1 MRAVIVDDERLAREE
16 LRRLLAAHPDIEIV
30 AEGRD
35 ADEAEALLAEHRP
48 DLLFLDIQMP
58 GRSGLEMLESLEDV
72 PLVIFTTAFEEYA
85 LRAFE
90 VSALDYLL
98 KPVAPQRLA
107 RALARARERAAVA
120 PAGPAPAAR
129 LGPLR
134 QVFVREGER
143 CWLVRLAD
151 IKLLQSEGNYTRI
164 HFAAQRPLV
173 PRSLAALEARLDP
186 EIFFRA
192 NRAAIVNLRWVA
204 AVTPEVDG
212 GYALELRE
220 GPRVAVSRR
229 QARRLR
235 EILSL

>member
-58 GRSGLEMLESLEDV
+58 GRNGLEMLESLDDA

-107 RALARARERAAVA
+107 RALARARERAAA
-120 PAGPAPAAR
+120 AGPAPAAR

-143 CWLVRLAD
+143 CWLVRVAD
-151 IKLLQSEGNYTRI
+151 IKLLQSEGNYTRV
-164 HFAAQRPLV
+164 HFGAQHPLV

-186 EIFFRA
+186 ETFFRA